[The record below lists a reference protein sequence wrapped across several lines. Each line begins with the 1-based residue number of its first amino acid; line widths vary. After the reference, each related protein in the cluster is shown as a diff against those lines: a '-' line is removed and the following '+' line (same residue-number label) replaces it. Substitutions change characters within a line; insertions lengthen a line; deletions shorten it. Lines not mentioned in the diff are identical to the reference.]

1 MSTFTIDELVKVD
14 NLPHMSTATPSKTA
28 TVILNEDGSPTDIDV
43 LIGDIL
49 ARRQTIGAD
58 DDQSQQV
65 CVGID
70 MSARIDTDGGDELLK
85 RLNPFQRLVQ
95 VFSKCFHFGHARH
108 AAKSADKPQALIP

>member
-1 MSTFTIDELVKVD
+1 
-14 NLPHMSTATPSKTA
+14 MSTATPSKTA

-85 RLNPFQRLVQ
+85 RLNPVQRLVQ